1 MITGVGC
8 HALLWGIFPTQGWN
22 LCFLHLL
29 HWQVGSFSLSPPRKP
44 IGYRMYT
51 VLMAPVSGIRGL
63 GTAPML
69 QILPTWFLLIHPK
82 LVDPASPF
90 WLVETTVQALV
101 HALSLPASWPTQ
113 CFPWRPCVA
122 CRVLLRGLWVS
133 WNCELLSALSLS
145 RSVFIFTA
153 PHPRHMAKTPH
164 EGWTVV
170 RRYGNYT
177 ISTYYN

>member
-29 HWQVGSFSLSPPRKP
+29 HWQVGSLSLSPPRKP

-69 QILPTWFLLIHPK
+69 QILPMWFLLIHPK
-82 LVDPASPF
+82 LVDLASPCGNHSGNHSAGSGSCPF
-90 WLVETTVQALV
+90 STCLLTHPVFPLEALCGMPCPPQGTV
-101 HALSLPASWPTQ
+101 SLME
-113 CFPWRPCVA
+113 
-122 CRVLLRGLWVS
+122 LWTAF
-133 WNCELLSALSLS
+133 CSLS
-145 RSVFIFTA
+145 VCVYIHCTSPKA
-153 PHPRHMAKTPH
+153 
-164 EGWTVV
+164 
-170 RRYGNYT
+170 YG
-177 ISTYYN
+177 